1 MARHRYIQSDR
12 ELAGLLE
19 RLSRQNPDRVAL
31 DLESEHNLHSYG
43 IHVSLIQLYDG
54 ESVSLVDVL
63 AIRDRALLRVLLEET
78 PWLKVMFDAS
88 GDLTTVRTS
97 LDLTIRPVFD
107 LAIAARLLGRPG
119 SLSSLVSPGSPA
131 SKSRFQKA
139 NWMKRPIPEDMLEY
153 AAGDV
158 LPLLDLADSLL
169 AELVSTGQLFR
180 FMAKNAQV
188 QAKAHLRDPYQGYR
202 RLPAYSRLAPAQK
215 RLLADLWQ
223 AREKYAERHDLPPH
237 NVAEHD
243 VLVGLARSA
252 PGDPD
257 KIAAALNRQRSRVRI
272 DAAEFA
278 ALLREA
284 GGASR
289 K

>member
-1 MARHRYIQSDR
+1 MAGYRYIQADR

-19 RLSRQNPDRVAL
+19 RLRGQNPDRVAL

-54 ESVSLVDVL
+54 ESVALIDAL

-78 PWLKVMFDAS
+78 PWVKVMFDAS
-88 GDLTTVRTS
+88 GDLATLRTA
-97 LDLTIRPVFD
+97 LDLGIRPIFD

-119 SLSSLVSPGSPA
+119 SLSSLVSPGGPA

-158 LPLLDLADSLL
+158 RPLLDLADSLL
-169 AELVSTGQLFR
+169 GELVSSGQLFR
-180 FMAKNAQV
+180 FMAKNAEVQV
-188 QAKAHLRDPYQGYR
+188 KTHSRDPYQGYR
-202 RLPAYSRLAPAQK
+202 RLPAYSKLSPAQK

-243 VLVGLARSA
+243 VLVGLARTA
-252 PGDPD
+252 PADPD

-272 DAAEFA
+272 DTAEFA
-278 ALLREA
+278 ALLRESS
-284 GGASR
+284 GGG

>member
-1 MARHRYIQSDR
+1 MAGYRCIQADR

-19 RLSRQNPDRVAL
+19 RLRGQNPDRVAL

-54 ESVSLVDVL
+54 ESVALINAL

-78 PWLKVMFDAS
+78 PWVKVMFDAS
-88 GDLTTVRTS
+88 GDLATLRTA
-97 LDLTIRPVFD
+97 LDLGIRPIFD

-119 SLSSLVSPGSPA
+119 SLSSLVSPGGPA

-158 LPLLDLADSLL
+158 RPLLDLADSLL
-169 AELVSTGQLFR
+169 GELVSSGQLFR
-180 FMAKNAQV
+180 FMAKNAEVQV
-188 QAKAHLRDPYQGYR
+188 KTHSRDPYQGYR
-202 RLPAYSRLAPAQK
+202 RLPAYSKLSPAQK

-243 VLVGLARSA
+243 VLVGLARTG

-272 DAAEFA
+272 NTAEFA
-278 ALLREA
+278 ALLRESS
-284 GGASR
+284 GGG

>member
-1 MARHRYIQSDR
+1 MAGPSYIQSDR

-19 RLSRQNPDRVAL
+19 RLSRQDPDRVAL

-63 AIRDRALLRVLLEET
+63 AIRDRALLRALLEET

-131 SKSRFQKA
+131 SKSKFQKS
-139 NWMKRPIPEDMLEY
+139 NWLKRPIPAEMLEY

-158 LPLLDLADSLL
+158 LPLLDLADRLL
-169 AELVSTGQLFR
+169 AELVSSGQLFR

-202 RLPAYSRLAPAQK
+202 RLPVYSKLAPAQK

-243 VLVGLARSA
+243 VLVGLARTGR
-252 PGDPD
+252 GDPD

-272 DAAEFA
+272 DTAEFA
-278 ALLREA
+278 ALLRESS
-284 GGASR
+284 GGG

>member
-1 MARHRYIQSDR
+1 MAGYRYIQADR

-19 RLSRQNPDRVAL
+19 RLRGQNPDRVAL

-54 ESVSLVDVL
+54 ESVALIDAL

-78 PWLKVMFDAS
+78 PWVKVMFDAS
-88 GDLTTVRTS
+88 GDLATLRTA
-97 LDLTIRPVFD
+97 LDLGIRPIFD

-119 SLSSLVSPGSPA
+119 SLSSLVSPGGPA

-158 LPLLDLADSLL
+158 RPLLDLADSLL
-169 AELVSTGQLFR
+169 GELVSSGQLFR
-180 FMAKNAQV
+180 FMAKNAEVQV
-188 QAKAHLRDPYQGYR
+188 KTHSRDPYQGYR
-202 RLPAYSRLAPAQK
+202 RLPAYSKLSPAQK

-243 VLVGLARSA
+243 VLVGLARTG

-257 KIAAALNRQRSRVRI
+257 KIATALNRQRSRVRI
-272 DAAEFA
+272 DTAEFA
-278 ALLREA
+278 ALLRESS
-284 GGASR
+284 GGG

>member
-1 MARHRYIQSDR
+1 MAGYRYIQADR

-19 RLSRQNPDRVAL
+19 RLRGQNPDRVAL

-54 ESVSLVDVL
+54 ESVALIDAL

-78 PWLKVMFDAS
+78 PWVKVMFDAS
-88 GDLTTVRTS
+88 GDLATLRTA
-97 LDLTIRPVFD
+97 LDLGIRPIFD

-119 SLSSLVSPGSPA
+119 SLSSLVSPGGPA

-158 LPLLDLADSLL
+158 RPLLDLADSLL
-169 AELVSTGQLFR
+169 GELISSGQLFR
-180 FMAKNAQV
+180 FMAKNAEVQV
-188 QAKAHLRDPYQGYR
+188 KTHSRDPYQGYR
-202 RLPAYSRLAPAQK
+202 RLPAYSKLSPAQK

-243 VLVGLARSA
+243 VLVGLARTG

-257 KIAAALNRQRSRVRI
+257 KIATALNRQRSRVRI
-272 DAAEFA
+272 DTAEFA
-278 ALLREA
+278 ALLRESS
-284 GGASR
+284 GGG

>member
-1 MARHRYIQSDR
+1 MAGYRCIQADR

-19 RLSRQNPDRVAL
+19 RLRGQNPDRVAL

-54 ESVSLVDVL
+54 ESVALINAL

-78 PWLKVMFDAS
+78 PWVKVMFDAS
-88 GDLTTVRTS
+88 GDLATLRTA
-97 LDLTIRPVFD
+97 LDLGIRPIFD

-119 SLSSLVSPGSPA
+119 SLSSLVSPGGPA

-158 LPLLDLADSLL
+158 RPLLDLADSLL
-169 AELVSTGQLFR
+169 GELVSSGQLFR
-180 FMAKNAQV
+180 FMAKNAEVQV
-188 QAKAHLRDPYQGYR
+188 KTHSRDPYQGYR
-202 RLPAYSRLAPAQK
+202 RLPAYSKLSPAQK

-243 VLVGLARSA
+243 VLVGLARTG

-257 KIAAALNRQRSRVRI
+257 KIATALNRQRSRVRI
-272 DAAEFA
+272 NTAEFA
-278 ALLREA
+278 ALLRESS
-284 GGASR
+284 GGG